1 MNRREMKK
9 RVYIEL
15 AHFLGRRYRD
25 WSSMP
30 NFFEELDLFTF
41 RDVEATQAEENRL
54 QSVINEM
61 IIEFFERGK
70 K

>member
-1 MNRREMKK
+1 
-9 RVYIEL
+9 
-15 AHFLGRRYRD
+15 
-25 WSSMP
+25 MP
-30 NFFEELDLFTF
+30 NFFEDLNLFTF
-41 RDVEATQAEENRL
+41 RNVEATQAEENRL